1 MRKLLYLM
9 LVLCVGVAGV
19 HAQERITLATPDAV
33 PTNVNYR
40 LDRMVLQ
47 WDDPSTAADE
57 GHITIQLLGVERPTS
72 VICVY
77 SDTTTPTGTALLV
90 GLNKANLS
98 SAYAG
103 TAGTGS
109 LIQRIFY
116 RLVVLN
122 EAPTVCGRS
131 LVGSLTGSP
140 Q

>member
-1 MRKLLYLM
+1 MRKLLYLV
-9 LVLCVGVAGV
+9 LVVGGVAGV
-19 HAQERITLATPDAV
+19 YAQERITLTSPEAAPS
-33 PTNVNYR
+33 NVNYR
-40 LDRMVLQ
+40 VERMILQ
-47 WDDPSTAADE
+47 WDDPATGADE
-57 GHITIQLLGVERPTS
+57 GQITIQLLGVERPIPVT
-72 VICVY
+72 CVY
-77 SDTTTPTGTALLV
+77 SATTNPTGTTLLV

-98 SAYAG
+98 SAYTG
-103 TAGTGS
+103 TGNTGS